1 MLNSVNML
9 SLLSENTFSLQLQIH
24 RDPANVI
31 VLALRVFCC
40 SASCVLEYP
49 VAVEAVLI
57 LLFQS
62 K

>member
-1 MLNSVNML
+1 MLI
-9 SLLSENTFSLQLQIH
+9 LLSENTFSLQLQIH

-31 VLALRVFCC
+31 ILALREFCY
-40 SASCVLEYP
+40 SASCVLGYP
-49 VAVEAVLI
+49 EAVEAILI